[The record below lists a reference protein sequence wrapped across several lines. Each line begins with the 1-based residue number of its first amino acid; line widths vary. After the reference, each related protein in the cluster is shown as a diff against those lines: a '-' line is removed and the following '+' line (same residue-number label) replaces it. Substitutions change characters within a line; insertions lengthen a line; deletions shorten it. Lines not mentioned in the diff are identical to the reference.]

1 MNLVIVAW
9 LFAAFTPV
17 RRDAPTRQCPDS
29 TTFFEFQVVAAGG
42 KPARWMVD
50 TALAVHPVPAT
61 GNPANLVPYSPSR
74 TGVSSRR
81 FATVATSGNS
91 SRHRSAANG
100 LRPGHRPSTE
110 AARLVMV
117 CGCAANS
124 YMIPLHLSY
133 CVRSQ

>member
-9 LFAAFTPV
+9 LFAASTPV

-61 GNPANLVPYSPSR
+61 GNPANLVQFVVD
-74 TGVSSRR
+74 TAGV
-81 FATVATSGNS
+81 
-91 SRHRSAANG
+91 
-100 LRPGHRPSTE
+100 P
-110 AARLVMV
+110 AARTFHALKVTDAVLVAEALQSFAHWRFIPAV
-117 CGCAANS
+117 RDGCN
-124 YMIPLHLSY
+124 
-133 CVRSQ
+133 VRQLIQTPIGR